1 MDKRTEILER
11 VCVQKQP
18 CLNVGWV
25 HEMEFEEDLEEE
37 TEIWGLGSEDTR
49 AVEEEMQWECRPAAE
64 PPADSKSTRT
74 EGYCSER
81 QEHCRAKWAR
91 GFQEWEAAIL
101 FSRKYLKLKMHPF
114 KGEHLLKNQKPN
126 FHWITTVTLLVC
138 PEINAE
144 RENSSKQQK
153 KLEEV
158 IKMSVYLQIIP
169 LQIPVTRWKRPLKSK
184 PPRWVSDQTAALH
197 TGLPFLVVSSWRLS
211 LTLSPFWILL
221 ILSERSNVSN
231 FTPMWTDSHSY
242 NIF

>member
-1 MDKRTEILER
+1 MGWRFGEGISFSHLLYIYIVQWQCIPFILEKGFKKRMYVNWTVMDKRTEILER

-126 FHWITTVTLLVC
+126 FHWITTVTLLVW

-144 RENSSKQQK
+144 G
-153 KLEEV
+153 
-158 IKMSVYLQIIP
+158 
-169 LQIPVTRWKRPLKSK
+169 KRK
-184 PPRWVSDQTAALH
+184 
-197 TGLPFLVVSSWRLS
+197 F
-211 LTLSPFWILL
+211 F
-221 ILSERSNVSN
+221 
-231 FTPMWTDSHSY
+231 
-242 NIF
+242 